1 MPDQDDSIAK
11 TVQVVKAPRIKAF
24 PRVRAVY
31 AALYDHALQDPGQP
45 MPRAEIVRRAWGAD
59 YLQSDYNLTL
69 DAHICFLR
77 DALGDCERRMVVTVR
92 GVGYYLADT
101 ETEAQ

>member
-1 MPDQDDSIAK
+1 MPDHDGSITK
-11 TVQVVKAPRIKAF
+11 TVKAVKAPRIKAH

-31 AALYDHALQDPGQP
+31 AALYDHALRYPGQP

-59 YLQSDYNLTL
+59 YLQSNYNLTL

-77 DALGDCERRMVVTVR
+77 DALGDCDRRMVVTVR

-101 ETEAQ
+101 ESETL